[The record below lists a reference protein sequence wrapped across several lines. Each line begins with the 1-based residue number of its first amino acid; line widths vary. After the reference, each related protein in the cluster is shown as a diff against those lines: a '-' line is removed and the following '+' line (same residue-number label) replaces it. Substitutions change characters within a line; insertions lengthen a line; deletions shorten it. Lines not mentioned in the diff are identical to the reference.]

1 MTPPV
6 YFIVCLIIKGSTPGI
21 LIMETMME
29 HVARTSGQDPI
40 VVKQNNLYIEGQVIV
55 L

>member
-1 MTPPV
+1 MTPSV
-6 YFIVCLIIKGSTPGI
+6 NVVVCLIIKSSTPDI
-21 LIMETMME
+21 LIMENMME

-40 VVKQNNLYIEGQVIV
+40 VVKQNNLYVEGQVY